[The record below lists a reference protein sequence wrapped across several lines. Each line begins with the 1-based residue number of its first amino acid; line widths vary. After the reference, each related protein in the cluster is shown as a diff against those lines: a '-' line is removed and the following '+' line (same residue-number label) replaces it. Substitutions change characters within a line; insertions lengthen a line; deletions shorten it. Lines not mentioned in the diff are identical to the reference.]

1 MHAFSVLKLSASAG
15 GVRCVSCISF
25 FFFTA
30 PCTPLLTTH
39 EYTQQTKQNR
49 WLVRAK
55 GVLGPAHVSYINTAQ
70 FEISLASAQKG
81 GESDI

>member
-1 MHAFSVLKLSASAG
+1 MYTHSDNNSLSLSL
-15 GVRCVSCISF
+15 SLF
-25 FFFTA
+25 LPA

-55 GVLGPAHVSYINTAQ
+55 GVLGPAHVSCKNTAQ
-70 FEISLASAQKG
+70 FEISLASAHKR